1 MALKDHAEIAVA
13 RLEIVYD
20 ASVDADFSRSRILE
34 TGDHAQGG
42 CLAAAGWS
50 DENDEL
56 AVFDREVQ
64 VLDRLNG
71 AERLVEVDEF
81 DTRHDYLRTIPKLN
95 PRARCLRMMRP
106 TTISGIVMPT
116 ASAACRP

>member
-1 MALKDHAEIAVA
+1 MALKHHAEIAVA
-13 RLEIVYD
+13 RLEIVDD
-20 ASVDADFSRSRILE
+20 APVDADFARSRILE
-34 TGDHAQGG
+34 TGDHAQRRR
-42 CLAAAGWS
+42 LAAAGRS
-50 DENDEL
+50 DEHDEL

-71 AERLVEVDEF
+71 AERLVEVDEL
-81 DTRHDYLRTIPKLN
+81 DTRHDYLRTMPKLK

-106 TTISGIVMPT
+106 TIISGIVMPT